1 MNRTLRTLTDQVSFT
16 EGPRWHDGRLWFSEI
31 GERNAVKSVS
41 MKGELRVEVEVD
53 DARGSSGLGWTRDGE
68 LLFVSMGR
76 RQLLRRSR
84 DGAVHLHAD
93 LGALSP
99 WHWNDMV
106 VDGEGR
112 AYVGG
117 FGFDFDAEAAGRG
130 LESVIADHPT
140 ARVACVQPDGSVSLA
155 ADDMHF
161 PNGSVVTPDGMT
173 LIVAETLA
181 MRLTAFDIG
190 ARGALSNQ
198 RVWAELGAVVP
209 DGICLD
215 ADGAVWVADPI
226 AGQCVR
232 VAEGGAVLE
241 VIDTGLPCFACML
254 GGEDR
259 RTLFMMTSPWSAGQ
273 TARILMT
280 EAPSPGVGWP

>member
-1 MNRTLRTLTDQVSFT
+1 MSRVLKTLTDAVYFT

-31 GERNAVKSVS
+31 GERNTVKSVS
-41 MKGELRVEVEVD
+41 LDGDVRVEVEVD
-53 DARGSSGLGWTRDGE
+53 DPRGSSGLGWTAEGE

-76 RQLLRRSR
+76 RRLLRRSR

-93 LGALSP
+93 LGAISP

-106 VDGEGR
+106 VDGQGR

-130 LESVIADHPT
+130 LDSVIADHPT
-140 ARVACVQPDGSVSLA
+140 ARIACVQPDGSAALA

-161 PNGSVVTPDGMT
+161 PNGSVVAPDGRT

-181 MRLTAFDIG
+181 KRLTAFDIG
-190 ARGALSNQ
+190 ADGALSDQ
-198 RVWAELGAVVP
+198 RVWADLGAYVP

-215 ADGAVWVADPI
+215 AEGAIWVGDPI
-226 AGQCVR
+226 IGKCLR
-232 VAEGGAVLE
+232 VAEGGEVLE

-254 GGEDR
+254 GGENR
-259 RTLFMMTSPWSAGQ
+259 RTLFMMTSPWSGEHG
-273 TARILMT
+273 RILIT
-280 EAPSPGVGWP
+280 EAPSPGAGWP

>member
-1 MNRTLRTLTDQVSFT
+1 MNRTLQTLTDQVSFT

-41 MKGELRVEVEVD
+41 MQGELRVEVEVD

-198 RVWAELGAVVP
+198 RLWAELGAVVP

-226 AGQCVR
+226 AGKCVR